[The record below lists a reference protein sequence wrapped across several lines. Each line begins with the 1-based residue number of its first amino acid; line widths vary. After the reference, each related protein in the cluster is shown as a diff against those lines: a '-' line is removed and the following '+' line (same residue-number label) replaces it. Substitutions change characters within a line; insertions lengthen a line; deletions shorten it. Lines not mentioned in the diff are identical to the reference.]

1 MVVFYTMPSLVS
13 LSLER
18 LLTSGEIKSSC
29 RLEVTIFG
37 PLSPGCPPES
47 DLRPLPPHLKDSL
60 RRVLLKRG
68 RVTGPQLSCLLH
80 TGVMELDLGD
90 CVITPGHL
98 AALASECASLR

>member
-18 LLTSGEIKSSC
+18 LLASGEIISSC
-29 RLEVTIFG
+29 GLEITIFD
-37 PLSPGCPPES
+37 PLSSGCPPES

-80 TGVMELDLGD
+80 PGVTELDLGD
-90 CVITPGHL
+90 CVISPGHL
-98 AALASECASLR
+98 AALASECVSLR